1 MDFPQY
7 SPYHQE
13 AWNAA
18 WISNSNVDRSN
29 DITLSQKQLKMRE
42 LDMADSK
49 TASKY
54 NPNTKIGINK
64 IPILLYAILARN
76 KSLIKLL
83 LQKGADPNRGECLVE
98 ACRWGDVQ
106 VVKWLIDYG
115 INVHHPHRQCVGM
128 VVKHNNLKLAKL
140 LLKHGSKVNKTYRMV
155 HPIHYAAY
163 NNNPD
168 MIRLLYKYGAAINTK
183 LYVTTEWGK
192 GGDYPIHIAIDN
204 KSYAA
209 VDELVALGCK
219 TNVIT
224 ADGYVPSKDKRSLIL
239 QTSK

>member
-7 SPYHQE
+7 PPYHQE
-13 AWNAA
+13 AWKAA
-18 WISNSNVDRSN
+18 WIADHFVEV
-29 DITLSQKQLKMRE
+29 TLSQKKLKMKA

-49 TASKY
+49 IASKY

-76 KSLIKLL
+76 KSLVKLL
-83 LQKGADPNRGECLVE
+83 LQKGADPNRGKCLVE
-98 ACRWGDVQ
+98 ACRWGNVQ

-128 VVKHNNLKLAKL
+128 VVKANNLKLAKL
-140 LLKHGSKVNKTYRMV
+140 LLKHGSKVNKTYRMI

-163 NNNPD
+163 NNNPE
-168 MIRLLYKYGAAINTK
+168 MIKLLYTHGAAINTK

-219 TNVIT
+219 TKVVT
-224 ADGYVPSKDKRSLIL
+224 ADGYIPSKDKRSLVRE
-239 QTSK
+239 SC

>member
-7 SPYHQE
+7 SPYHQV

-18 WISNSNVDRSN
+18 WIAEHYDDNVP
-29 DITLSQKQLKMRE
+29 LSQKKLRMRS
-42 LDMADSK
+42 LDMADIK
-49 TASKY
+49 IASKY
-54 NPNTKIGINK
+54 NSNTKIGINK
-64 IPILLYAILARN
+64 VPILLYAILGRN
-76 KSLIKLL
+76 KALVKLL

-115 INVHHPHRQCVGM
+115 INVRHPYRQCVGRA
-128 VVKHNNLKLAKL
+128 VKNNNIKLARL
-140 LLKHGSKVNKTYRMV
+140 LLKHGAKVNKTYKMI

-163 NNNPD
+163 NNNPN
-168 MIRLLYKYGAAINTK
+168 MIRLLYDYGAAINTK
-183 LYVTTEWGK
+183 MYVTTEWGK

-219 TNVIT
+219 LNVVT
-224 ADGYVPSKDKRSLIL
+224 ADGYIPAKDKKTLIL